1 MKKIIVSFESLH
13 GIHRNLGALHVRQ
26 YIPNFALKINS
37 KTYNCCKGFYSTLIQ
52 GIVV

>member
-13 GIHRNLGALHVRQ
+13 EIHHNLGALHVGQ
-26 YIPNFALKINS
+26 YIPNFALKINPKS
-37 KTYNCCKGFYSTLIQ
+37 YYCCKGFYSTLIE